1 MLWLSGLSM
10 RFGTNHWM
18 VDESTRT
25 ASGVVEEPA
34 RSVQPVEGS
43 QRRDFT
49 IVWVLFCAQASR
61 MSPLWVR
68 TAVGDL
74 SGPGES
80 GGGGGPELTAG
91 MLFLGIRAKV
101 TGKLM
106 IIPQAEAPP
115 AIMRRGG
122 R

>member
-34 RSVQPVEGS
+34 RFVQPVEGS

-68 TAVGDL
+68 TAGGDL
-74 SGPGES
+74 FGPGETE
-80 GGGGGPELTAG
+80 GGGGGKITG
-91 MLFLGIRAKV
+91 GKLFWEIRVIV
-101 TGKLM
+101 TG
-106 IIPQAEAPP
+106 ISEVYPQAGP
-115 AIMRRGG
+115 
-122 R
+122 

>member
-25 ASGVVEEPA
+25 VSGVVEEPA
-34 RSVQPVEGS
+34 RFVQPVEGS

-68 TAVGDL
+68 TAVGYL

-80 GGGGGPELTAG
+80 RVVGVPKLTAVI
-91 MLFLGIRAKV
+91 LFEENRAIV
-101 TGKLM
+101 YGDLLL
-106 IIPQAEAPP
+106 APRLEHP
-115 AIMRRGG
+115 
-122 R
+122 

>member
-1 MLWLSGLSM
+1 M

-25 ASGVVEEPA
+25 VSGVVEEPA
-34 RSVQPVEGS
+34 RFVQPVEGS

-68 TAVGDL
+68 TAVGYL

-80 GGGGGPELTAG
+80 RVVGVPKLTAVI
-91 MLFLGIRAKV
+91 LF
-101 TGKLM
+101 
-106 IIPQAEAPP
+106 
-115 AIMRRGG
+115 
-122 R
+122 